1 MDKDQKTIAILQ
13 GDITQI
19 AADAIVNSAHESL
32 RPGGGVSGAIH
43 AQAGPSVAE
52 QCAAIYA
59 EQGEQPAGAAVAT
72 AAGRLDARFIIHAV
86 GPRWQGGQ
94 ANEAELLAQ
103 TYQNII
109 ATAEQLKA
117 GTVSIPAISV
127 GIFAFPLEQ
136 ATNIAL
142 QSLVQALHTTTHV
155 RKVLLVCFAPDIS
168 SVYKQALARIKEQA
182 TVDLL
187 DLTPTI

>member
-1 MDKDQKTIAILQ
+1 MHKQQKTIAVLQ

-43 AQAGPSVAE
+43 AQAGPVVAE

-59 EQGEQPAGAAVAT
+59 EHGAQRAGAAVAT
-72 AAGRLDARFIIHAV
+72 EAGQLDASFIIHAV
-86 GPRWQGGQ
+86 GPRWQGGHAQ
-94 ANEAELLAQ
+94 EAGQLAQ

-117 GTVSIPAISV
+117 GTISIPAISV
-127 GIFAFPLEQ
+127 GIFGFPLQQ
-136 ATNIAL
+136 ATAIAL
-142 QSLVQALHTTTHV
+142 QSLMQALHTTTHV
-155 RKVLLVCFAPDIS
+155 HTVLLVCFSPDIS
-168 SVYKQALARIKEQA
+168 SVYKQELARIKVSA
-182 TVDLL
+182 TVHLL